1 MDSENNAASELTE
14 AGSEQSKGTELTTPG
29 SEQSE
34 AAQAGTTAPE
44 TADSVP
50 GMYDPETWSGKQV
63 HDHWQPMYTK
73 RSQEMARL
81 RGDMERY
88 KQVEQNPWPVINDF
102 LQRSG
107 LKAVSVAEQDAI
119 NNELGG
125 ESAQPNP
132 QAIESMVQHML
143 EQRLAP
149 LQKNLQ
155 ERETNNVIAELN
167 REFPDWQQYESEI
180 TNNLRQ
186 LPNLAFDIQKLYD
199 MSVPGHVRDARA
211 YQRHLK
217 QMGNRQA
224 LGKTEPASNAVK
236 TQASEPSTVGD
247 FEASWKHAMEKHGKT
262 STLP

>member
-1 MDSENNAASELTE
+1 MDSENTAASELTE
-14 AGSEQSKGTELTTPG
+14 AGSEQSVGTELTTTG

-34 AAQAGTTAPE
+34 AAQAGTTAP
-44 TADSVP
+44 ADSVP

-63 HDHWQPMYTK
+63 HEHWQPMYTK
-73 RSQEMARL
+73 RSQELAVVRKTA
-81 RGDMERY
+81 DQWQ
-88 KQVEQNPWPVINDF
+88 QVQQNPWPVINDF

-107 LKAVSVAEQDAI
+107 LKAVSAAEQEVMNDQM
-119 NNELGG
+119 G
-125 ESAQPNP
+125 EPGMADPK
-132 QAIESMVQHML
+132 AIETMVNQL
-143 EQRLAP
+143 LAQKLAP
-149 LQKNLQ
+149 LQQNLQ

-167 REFPDWQQYESEI
+167 REFPDWQKYESEI
-180 TNNLRQ
+180 TSNLRQ

-236 TQASEPSTVGD
+236 AQASEPSTVGD